1 MSQLIILLNGIL
13 NKRLLLFVGIYSK
26 QVFFTNI
33 LAKPAGVIFN
43 SIKRLAFCTRSFAF
57 LITALQSVCVSDVWK
72 PTCGIWSQLKADGL
86 SFPCILGIHTNREA
100 RYRS

>member
-33 LAKPAGVIFN
+33 LAK
-43 SIKRLAFCTRSFAF
+43 
-57 LITALQSVCVSDVWK
+57 
-72 PTCGIWSQLKADGL
+72 
-86 SFPCILGIHTNREA
+86 
-100 RYRS
+100 